1 MRRPRPSAV
10 IITTS
15 GHTRGPTARSLD
27 VPDDLATL
35 APSPGEI
42 DIETIFT
49 AFTDWEHVAR
59 CVRGPEPSRAMAMAG
74 LRHPAPEI
82 RRQSAE
88 HLRDVPE
95 AMAIAAEDSRSE
107 VRAVAAASL
116 VLDPERL
123 AAFVSDR
130 SSWVRLAAVRH
141 QQLTPETR
149 ACFLDDPHVTVR
161 VNAATRDLP
170 DEVLE
175 RLPDHHCDAVRVAA
189 TRRRWLPDH
198 LARRLASDPDPAVR
212 CHLAH
217 RVTDPDLLERL
228 AGDADPF
235 VQRATAHNSA
245 CPTSALAITA
255 HSASSEVRQT
265 TTRHPST
272 SPATMQELARHPDQ
286 YTRRGVA
293 RHTSDVD
300 LLGALARDRSLE
312 VRLAVAANPVT
323 AVQDLVLL
331 STSRSGRLTIAIAR
345 RHDIPDAFRDDL
357 VGRLRDDPRHGMR
370 AEARHEGLLA
380 PPRPVV
386 EPVDASDLT
395 AVLEALDARSPAEIV
410 AHVPTSPHAALAAR
424 IAVMDHRDLPE
435 DVITAVAEDPRGVMR
450 ASAANHWN
458 CPNAALRRLARDPV
472 PRVREIANR
481 HLSWRRSGWSWRAAS
496 VTGPHR

>member
-1 MRRPRPSAV
+1 MVTIP
-10 IITTS
+10 

-49 AFTDWEHVAR
+49 AFTDWDHVAR

-82 RRQSAE
+82 RRHAAE

-116 VLDPERL
+116 ALDPERL

-130 SSWVRLAAVRH
+130 SFWVRLEAVRH
-141 QQLTPETR
+141 VQLTAQAR

-189 TRRRWLPDH
+189 TRRRSLPDR
-198 LARRLASDPDPAVR
+198 LAHRLASDPDPSVR
-212 CHLAH
+212 YNLAH
-217 RVTDPDLLERL
+217 RVTDPELLERF
-228 AGDADPF
+228 ATDADPA
-235 VQRATAHNSA
+235 VQRAAAQNSA
-245 CPTSALAITA
+245 CPASALAITA
-255 HSASSEVRQT
+255 RSASSEVRQMT
-265 TTRHPST
+265 ARHPST
-272 SPATMQELARHPDQ
+272 SPMTMRELARHPDQ

-293 RHTSDVD
+293 RHTTDVEV
-300 LLGALARDRSLE
+300 LSALAGDRSLE
-312 VRLAVAANPVT
+312 VRLAVVDNPAT
-323 AVQDLVLL
+323 TIPDLIRL
-331 STSRSGRLTIAIAR
+331 SSSRSGRLIIAIAR
-345 RHDIPDAFRDDL
+345 RDDVPAALHDDL
-357 VGRLRDDPRHGMR
+357 IGRLRDDPRHGVR
-370 AEARHEGLLA
+370 AEARREGLLA
-380 PPRPVV
+380 PPRPAV
-386 EPVDASDLT
+386 EPVAASDLT
-395 AVLEALDARSPAEIV
+395 AVLEALDARSPAGLV
-410 AHVPTSPHAALAAR
+410 AHVPTSPDAALAAR
-424 IAVMDHRDLPE
+424 LAVMDHRDLPE
-435 DVITAVAEDPRGVMR
+435 DVITAVAEDPRREMR
-450 ASAANHWN
+450 AAAANHWN
-458 CPNAALRRLARDPV
+458 CPNRALRRLGRDPV

-481 HLSWRRSGWSWRAAS
+481 HLSGRRSGWWRRAVS